1 MSLPRSDS
9 LISVVAIIWPVCS
22 HRVIKFAA
30 ASAPDNAAT
39 FIRSRN
45 YGPVLFEAV
54 PCLVAFASLL
64 YDYSSWTLVSSD
76 CRFRQ

>member
-9 LISVVAIIWPVCS
+9 LVSVVAIIWPFCS

-39 FIRSRN
+39 FIRSQN
-45 YGPVLFEAV
+45 YGPVVFEAV
-54 PCLVAFASLL
+54 FCLVAFASLL
-64 YDYSSWTLVSSD
+64 HDYSSWTLVSFD
-76 CRFRQ
+76 